1 MCENIENVYI
11 EDLENNVNVGF
22 VKKDKDRY
30 SRKPI
35 NPCISCARFFY
46 FVANQSLRCYCAV
59 IWINLYFY
67 RTSMSKYSDIFFFYS
82 FGKIKVVES
91 NENFNFSRFY
101 R

>member
-35 NPCISCARFFY
+35 NPCISCVRFFY

-59 IWINLYFY
+59 I
-67 RTSMSKYSDIFFFYS
+67 
-82 FGKIKVVES
+82 
-91 NENFNFSRFY
+91 
-101 R
+101 